1 MNAMNVTSIEKLM
14 EYSKGNIVQLPDF
27 AEGQPFVARLRRPS
41 IMALA
46 KSGKIPNSLLTTA
59 NSLFMK
65 GGVDAEDDA
74 VMKDVFEVFDIL
86 CDATFVEPTY
96 KDIKDNG
103 IELTDDQY
111 MFIFNYTQNGV
122 KALEPFRG
130 QSEHTESAGN
140 STEV

>member
-130 QSEHTESAGN
+130 QFEHTESAGN

>member
-46 KSGKIPNSLLTTA
+46 KSGAIPNSLLTTA

-65 GGVDAEDDA
+65 GGVDPEDNA